1 MTILIDHEQLP
12 ITILQTQKVCTQC
25 KKNKML
31 DEFYTKGERHSSRC
45 KKCELKK
52 KKEKLHLEKKRN
64 KACTTRRN
72 LNLEEAFVVLT
83 GCPGN
88 LKKINS
94 AMNDYCEW
102 TIKNGDKNGKRT
114 K

>member
-1 MTILIDHEQLP
+1 MTKPIDPEQLP
-12 ITILQTQKVCTQC
+12 FNILQTQKNCTQC

-45 KKCELKK
+45 KKCDLKK
-52 KKEKLHLEKKRN
+52 KKEKKDAQKKRS

-72 LNLEEAFVVLT
+72 LNLENAFVVLT

-88 LKKINS
+88 LKQINS
-94 AMNDYCEW
+94 AIEDYCNW
-102 TIKNGDKNGKRT
+102 TVQNGEDNEQRDT
-114 K
+114 